1 MEAETL
7 QHGPEPHQMPETRE
21 RIHIEDG
28 PKRVRT
34 YLGGELIADTRR
46 LKLVWE
52 VPYYPTYYFPRED
65 VRMER
70 LTPNGHTQRLPRQGE
85 AHKFTIKGGN
95 REVEDAAWH
104 YPESP
109 AEELR
114 DLIRFDWNA
123 MDGWF
128 EEDEEVFVHPHDPY
142 TRIDIL
148 HSSRHVEVGVNG
160 VKIADT
166 HRPTLLFETRLP
178 TRYYIP
184 KLDVRMDL
192 LIPTDTVTGCAYKG
206 FAQYWSVNAG
216 ADMIKD
222 LAWSYKTPLP
232 ENVKIA
238 GLVAFYNE
246 RADFIVDGVRQVR
259 PKTKFS

>member
-1 MEAETL
+1 MVARNKINRPQESA
-7 QHGPEPHQMPETRE
+7 MFETRE
-21 RIHIEDG
+21 RVHIEEG

-34 YLGGELIADTRR
+34 YLGGKLIADSKH

-52 VPYYPTYYFPRED
+52 VPYYPAYYFPRED
-65 VRMER
+65 VRMEL
-70 LTPNGHTQRLPRQGE
+70 LTLNGRTRRSPSRGD
-85 AHKFTIKGGN
+85 AHNFTVKGGD
-95 REVEDAAWH
+95 RVVEDAAWH

-109 AEELR
+109 VEELR
-114 DLIRFDWNA
+114 DLIRFEWGA
-123 MDGWF
+123 MDAWF

-148 HSSRHVEVGVNG
+148 HSSRHVEVEVNG

-166 HRPTLLFETRLP
+166 RRPTLLFETRLP

-192 LIPTDTVTGCAYKG
+192 LSPTETVTGCAYKG
-206 FAQYWSVNAG
+206 FAQYWSVHAG
-216 ADMIKD
+216 CEMIKD

-232 ENVKIA
+232 ENIKIA

-246 RADFIVDGVRQVR
+246 RADFIVDDKRQAR

>member
-1 MEAETL
+1 MSET
-7 QHGPEPHQMPETRE
+7 PE
-21 RIHIEDG
+21 RIHIENG

-34 YLGGELIADTRR
+34 YLGGELIADTKR

-52 VPYYPTYYFPRED
+52 VPYYPAYYFPRED
-65 VRMER
+65 VRMELLTANGRTRRSPR
-70 LTPNGHTQRLPRQGE
+70 LGD
-85 AHKFTIKGGN
+85 AHHFIVQVGG
-95 REVEDAAWH
+95 RRVEDAAWH
-104 YPESP
+104 YPQP
-109 AEELR
+109 PVEELR
-114 DLIRFDWNA
+114 DHFRFDWNA

-128 EEDEEVFVHPHDPY
+128 EEDEEVYVHPHDPY

-148 HSSRHVEVGVNG
+148 HSSRYVEVEVNG
-160 VKIADT
+160 VKVADT

-184 KLDVRMDL
+184 KVDVRMDL

-206 FAQYWSVNAG
+206 FAQYWSLAAG
-216 ADMIKD
+216 DATIKD

-232 ENVKIA
+232 DNVKIA

-246 RADFIVDGVRQVR
+246 HVDLIVDGERQAR